1 MIRLSLSAVFID
13 IVNSKAGWMLSTYL
27 LSVMG
32 QVNIEDIFTV
42 ISLILIVIKVIWN
55 QLIALL
61 FIAVNFISRSSFK
74 SNCLTKFTDGG
85 LAIQVI
91 LSCIVNVGN
100 LGYLRISMVCYC
112 NFNILIA
119 KLEGLFFNRWFIRR
133 IANDAWRIYTVNRL
147 SVIIAPSCLASYI
160 IFGTCFVE
168 GNRLSFIWLSRIAI
182 IIKIMNRTCYSI
194 ISSYIFSVVLNM
206 IINNNSLIQT
216 WNNLCLRTCPVTSPL
231 RIISPIL

>member
-61 FIAVNFISRSSFK
+61 FIVGNFIGRSSFK

-100 LGYLRISMVCYC
+100 LGCLRISTVMYGYI
-112 NFNILIA
+112 NIRIA
-119 KLEGLFFNRWFIRR
+119 KVNGFTFCSLNIRCVTNKHWTSNVIQCLTVSGCPSNFAGYFVLNTSFSKVDCLLA
-133 IANDAWRIYTVNRL
+133 IAWCLWTIIHDIVN
-147 SVIIAPSCLASYI
+147 SHINI
-160 IFGTCFVE
+160 
-168 GNRLSFIWLSRIAI
+168 
-182 IIKIMNRTCYSI
+182 I
-194 ISSYIFSVVLNM
+194 ISSYIFSAVLNM

-216 WNNLCLRTCPVTSPL
+216 WNNLRLHTCPVTSPL
-231 RIISPIL
+231 RIISTIL